1 MAQREWYADGLRFEC
16 TQCGDCCT
24 GRPGFVLFTDEE
36 AAAIAERIGVTPEEF
51 HEKYTHDTAAGR
63 SLAEVKSEFGY
74 DCVFLDRDND
84 LGKPLCSIHDLR
96 PTQCRTF
103 PFWPENLR
111 TKASWARVAKECEGV
126 NRGNLVKIEDIR
138 IQRDQH
144 KA

>member
-16 TQCGDCCT
+16 TQCGACCT
-24 GRPGFVLFTDEE
+24 GRPGFVLFDDEE
-36 AAAIAERIGVTPEEF
+36 AAAIAERLGVTQEEF
-51 HEKYTHDTAAGR
+51 REQYTHDTPAGR
-63 SLAEVKSEFGY
+63 SLAEVKTEFGY

-84 LGKPLCSIHDLR
+84 SGKPLCSIHDLR

-111 TKASWARVAKECEGV
+111 SRAAWNRVAKECEGV
-126 NRGNLVKIEDIR
+126 NRGKLVPIEEIR

-144 KA
+144 RT